1 MTYQACIFDL
11 DGVITDTA
19 HYHHMAWRQLAKSV
33 DVDFTTADNHQLKGV
48 GRMESLEYILA
59 KASRGYS
66 DDEKAALA
74 QQKNQHYKL
83 LINNVSP
90 DDTLPGI
97 RQSLDWLRASGWKV
111 GLASSSHNALQVISS
126 LGLSNVF
133 DYVANAASIPR
144 GKPAPDIFLDVAAAF
159 NIEPSNCIG
168 VEDASAGVS
177 AIKSANMFAIGIGD
191 RQILAEADIVMP
203 TPEDLTAYLRS
214 IS

>member
-19 HYHHMAWRQLAKSV
+19 HYHHMAWRQLAKIV
-33 DVDFTTADNHQLKGV
+33 GVDFTMADNHQLKGV
-48 GRMESLEYILA
+48 GRMESLDYILA
-59 KASRGYS
+59 KSPLRYS
-66 DDEKAALA
+66 DAEKAALA

-83 LINNVSP
+83 LINGISP
-90 DDTLPGI
+90 DDILPGI
-97 RQSLDWLRASGWKV
+97 CQTFDWLRASGWKI
-111 GLASSSHNALQVISS
+111 GLASASHNAPQVISS

-133 DYVANAASIPR
+133 DYIANAASIPR

-168 VEDASAGVS
+168 IEDASAGVS
-177 AIKSANMFAIGIGD
+177 AIKSANMFAVGIGD
-191 RQILAEADIVMP
+191 RQMLAEADIVMP
-203 TPEDLTAYLRS
+203 TPEGLTAYLSS